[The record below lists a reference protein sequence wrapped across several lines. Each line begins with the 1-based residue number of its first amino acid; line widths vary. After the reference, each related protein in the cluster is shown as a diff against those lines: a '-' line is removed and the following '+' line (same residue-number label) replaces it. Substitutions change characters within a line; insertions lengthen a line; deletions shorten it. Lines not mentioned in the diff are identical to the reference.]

1 MQVNRIEMTVLN
13 FQKPS
18 HELSTEEI
26 LGGTF
31 DIYSKNF
38 VLFFTPFLIAGL
50 ISGILSIPI
59 LSYMSRISQIDFTG
73 PPDVVWS
80 QFLDFFLTFL
90 ALVFVLGIISWII
103 GNMVSGVCV
112 KCASDLI
119 EKGKASLGESFNF
132 TVYKLPSL
140 LIATL
145 VIGILTVLGLIALI
159 VPGVILYIMFY
170 LAIPAIM
177 IEDVGA
183 FDSLSRSRKL
193 VSNRWLKT
201 FVLAL
206 IVGLIIGV
214 AAFAVNLITIPLG
227 IYGLLVGSVINAFV
241 QPISLIS
248 STVYYYAMSAKEEQ
262 RRIPPPPPPPF

>member
-1 MQVNRIEMTVLN
+1 
-13 FQKPS
+13 
-18 HELSTEEI
+18 
-26 LGGTF
+26 
-31 DIYSKNF
+31 
-38 VLFFTPFLIAGL
+38 
-50 ISGILSIPI
+50 
-59 LSYMSRISQIDFTG
+59 
-73 PPDVVWS
+73 
-80 QFLDFFLTFL
+80 LTFL
-90 ALVFVLGIISWII
+90 ALAFVLGIISWII
-103 GNMVSGVCV
+103 GNVICGVCV
-112 KCASDLI
+112 KSASNLI
-119 EKGKASLGESFNF
+119 ENGKASLGESFNF

-145 VIGILTVLGLIALI
+145 IIGILTVLGLIALI
-159 VPGVILYIMFY
+159 VPGIILYIMFY
-170 LAIPAIM
+170 LAIPTIM

-201 FVLAL
+201 FILAL